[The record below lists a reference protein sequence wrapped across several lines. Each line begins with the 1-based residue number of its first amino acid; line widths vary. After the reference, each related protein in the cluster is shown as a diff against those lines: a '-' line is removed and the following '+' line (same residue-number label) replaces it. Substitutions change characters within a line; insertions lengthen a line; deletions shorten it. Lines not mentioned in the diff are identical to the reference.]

1 MIGQNE
7 LLNQFKEMIADRTV
21 MFPKFIILVGPK
33 GSGKKTMANEIYKM
47 ISESANINVNQY
59 ILEDNKVDTVRAM
72 ISDANKVIEPT
83 IYVIPDADKMST
95 SAKNSMLK
103 VTEEPPANAW
113 FILTLENEYNALA
126 TIRSRGQV
134 YKLHPYSGAR
144 IMDYIKM
151 RFERVSLQETEIM
164 LDICETPGEVEFLY
178 KNGVIAL
185 YEYVEKVVE
194 NIATVSGSNAFKI
207 GNKIAF
213 KDEEDKYDLRL
224 FWKAF
229 MKVCSDKMRD
239 LKDIKYA
246 DAIRITSKYMQQ
258 LSTTGVNKSSTF
270 DLFILEIRESWLKLV

>member
-7 LLNQFKEMIADRTV
+7 LLNQFKEMIADRAV
-21 MFPKFIILVGPK
+21 VFPKFIILVGPK

-83 IYVIPDADKMST
+83 IYIIPDADKMST

-151 RFERVSLQETEIM
+151 RFESVSLQETEIM

-270 DLFILEIRESWLKLV
+270 DMWILGIRESWL

>member
-1 MIGQNE
+1 MIGQRE
-7 LLNQFKEMIADRTV
+7 LLDRFKAMVDDKTV
-21 MFPKFIILVGPK
+21 VFPKFIILVGPK

-47 ISESANINVNQY
+47 ISESATINVNQY
-59 ILEDNKVDTVRAM
+59 ILEDVRVDTVRSM
-72 ISDANKVIEPT
+72 IIDAGKVIEPT
-83 IYVIPDADKMST
+83 IYVIPDADRMST

-134 YKLHPYSGAR
+134 YKLQPYSGAR

-151 RFERVSLQETEIM
+151 RFKEVSLEETEIM

-178 KNGVIAL
+178 KAGVIAL

-207 GNKIAF
+207 GSKIAF

-270 DLFILEIRESWLKLV
+270 DMWILDIRESWL

>member
-270 DLFILEIRESWLKLV
+270 DMWILDIRESWL